1 MVRGEAMIVPGSKM
15 VEMIRTD
22 AGKTLYE
29 RAQKQWPSSSW
40 GALLV
45 GILDIEDETIGEE
58 E

>member
-1 MVRGEAMIVPGSKM
+1 MIVPGSKM

>member
-1 MVRGEAMIVPGSKM
+1 MIVPGSKM
-15 VEMIRTD
+15 REMIRTD

-29 RAQKQWPSSSW
+29 RAQKQWPAYIL
-40 GALLV
+40 GPLIV